1 MRRPRLDWQPI
12 SVWLLAQ
19 VLALP
24 YSPSLRWAFY
34 RIMDRF
40 GLGKSDWHRFKC
52 ASSRWRKNELD
63 GWAPDTLMDSV
74 RSAQYRGF
82 GQVTEMEW
90 RKRMIESSPLSMI
103 YNDLDFYVEVWFE
116 SKAMSGRFEYYL
128 AKPFRITMRPFRG
141 DYTIP
146 MKWETA
152 KHIDR
157 MCEAGKKV
165 YILYFGDADAKGEI
179 IPTSA
184 LKDIR
189 KWCKNDFEFIIGG
202 LTAKQ
207 ATDLKLPENFERPGQ
222 WQWDALTDKAA
233 GKIIMDTIKSNVN
246 TKALASAV
254 KKAEAREK
262 RWRAS
267 ASKALEVS

>member
-1 MRRPRLDWQPI
+1 MKRPNLDWQPI

-40 GLGKSDWHRFKC
+40 GLGKSDWNRFKG

-63 GWAPDTLMDSV
+63 GWAPDTLVDSV

-82 GQVTEMEW
+82 GQVTEIEW

-103 YNDLDFYVEVWFE
+103 YNDLDFYVEAWFE
-116 SKAMSGRFEYYL
+116 SEAMSGQFEYYL
-128 AKPFRITMRPFRG
+128 AKPFRVTMRPFRG

-165 YILYFGDADAKGEI
+165 YILYFGDADAKGEL

-207 ATDLKLPENFERPGQ
+207 AMALKLPENFERPGQ
-222 WQWDALTDKAA
+222 WQWDALTDEAA
-233 GKIIMDTIKSNVN
+233 GKIIMDTLKKNVD
-246 TKALASAV
+246 TRALAVAV

-267 ASKALEVS
+267 ASKALGVS